1 MKTFR
6 QQLRNWVKEKKE
18 SGRTPEEI
26 SLLEEVM
33 NKINELEKVV
43 VEFWAPWCGPCKM
56 LKPVFER
63 VATTNT
69 TNIQMYTMN
78 IEEGDNKEIAIEYGV
93 RSIPA
98 IKTFDGSELRETS
111 VGVVS
116 EDRIKELVGS
126 LVL

>member
-1 MKTFR
+1 MEITNSE
-6 QQLRNWVKEKKE
+6 LKEKLNN
-18 SGRTPEEI
+18 G
-26 SLLEEVM
+26 
-33 NKINELEKVV
+33 EKVI
-43 VEFWAPWCGPCKM
+43 VEFWAPWCGPCRM

-63 VATTNT
+63 VANSNT
-69 TNIQMYTMN
+69 TDIQMYTMN

-98 IKTFDGSELRETS
+98 IKTFNGSELRETS

-116 EDRIKELVGS
+116 EDRIKELVDS

>member
-1 MKTFR
+1 MEITNSE
-6 QQLRNWVKEKKE
+6 LKEKLNN
-18 SGRTPEEI
+18 G
-26 SLLEEVM
+26 
-33 NKINELEKVV
+33 EKVV
-43 VEFWAPWCGPCKM
+43 VEFWAPWCGPCRM

-63 VATTNT
+63 VASSNT

-78 IEEGDNKEIAIEYGV
+78 IEEGNNKEIAIEYGV

-98 IKTFDGSELRETS
+98 IKTFDGSELKETS

-116 EDRIKELVGS
+116 EDRIKELVDS

>member
-1 MKTFR
+1 MEITNSV
-6 QQLRNWVKEKKE
+6 LREMLNN
-18 SGRTPEEI
+18 G
-26 SLLEEVM
+26 
-33 NKINELEKVV
+33 EKVV

>member
-1 MKTFR
+1 MEITNSE
-6 QQLRNWVKEKKE
+6 LKEKLNN
-18 SGRTPEEI
+18 G
-26 SLLEEVM
+26 
-33 NKINELEKVV
+33 EKVV
-43 VEFWAPWCGPCKM
+43 VEFWAPWCGPCRM

-63 VATTNT
+63 VATSNT

-78 IEEGDNKEIAIEYGV
+78 IEEGNNKEIAIEYGV

-116 EDRIKELVGS
+116 EDRIKELVDS

>member
-1 MKTFR
+1 MEITNSE
-6 QQLRNWVKEKKE
+6 LREKLNN
-18 SGRTPEEI
+18 G
-26 SLLEEVM
+26 
-33 NKINELEKVV
+33 EKVI
-43 VEFWAPWCGPCKM
+43 VEFWAGWCGPCKM

-63 VATTNT
+63 VANSNT

-78 IEEGDNKEIAIEYGV
+78 IDEGDNKEIAIEYGV

-98 IKTFDGSELRETS
+98 IKLFDGTELRDTS

-116 EDRIKELVGS
+116 EERIKELVNS

>member
-1 MKTFR
+1 MEITNSE
-6 QQLRNWVKEKKE
+6 LKEKLNN
-18 SGRTPEEI
+18 G
-26 SLLEEVM
+26 
-33 NKINELEKVV
+33 EKVV
-43 VEFWAPWCGPCKM
+43 VEFWAPWCGPCRM

-63 VATTNT
+63 VASSNT
-69 TNIQMYTMN
+69 TDIQMYTMN

-116 EDRIKELVGS
+116 EDRIKELVNS

>member
-1 MKTFR
+1 M
-6 QQLRNWVKEKKE
+6 
-18 SGRTPEEI
+18 EI
-26 SLLEEVM
+26 TNS
-33 NKINELEKVV
+33 ELKQKLNNGEKVI
-43 VEFWAPWCGPCKM
+43 VEFWAPWCGPCRM

-63 VATTNT
+63 VATSNT
-69 TNIQMYTMN
+69 TDIQMYTMN

-98 IKTFDGSELRETS
+98 IKSFDGSELRETS

-116 EDRIKELVGS
+116 EESIKELVSS

>member
-1 MKTFR
+1 MEITNSE
-6 QQLRNWVKEKKE
+6 LKEKLNN
-18 SGRTPEEI
+18 G
-26 SLLEEVM
+26 
-33 NKINELEKVV
+33 EKVI
-43 VEFWAPWCGPCKM
+43 VEFWAPWCGPCRM

-63 VATTNT
+63 VASSNT
-69 TNIQMYTMN
+69 TDIQMYTMN
-78 IEEGDNKEIAIEYGV
+78 IEEGNNKEIAIEYGV

-116 EDRIKELVGS
+116 EDRIKELVDS

>member
-1 MKTFR
+1 MEITNSE
-6 QQLRNWVKEKKE
+6 LKEKLNN
-18 SGRTPEEI
+18 G
-26 SLLEEVM
+26 
-33 NKINELEKVV
+33 EKVV
-43 VEFWAPWCGPCKM
+43 VEFWAPWCGPCRM

-63 VATTNT
+63 VASSNT
-69 TNIQMYTMN
+69 TDIQMYTMN
-78 IEEGDNKEIAIEYGV
+78 IEEGNNKEIAIEYGV

-116 EDRIKELVGS
+116 EDRIKELVDS

>member
-1 MKTFR
+1 M
-6 QQLRNWVKEKKE
+6 
-18 SGRTPEEI
+18 EI
-26 SLLEEVM
+26 T
-33 NKINELEKVV
+33 NDELKQKLNNGEKVI

-63 VATTNT
+63 VATSNT
-69 TNIQMYTMN
+69 TGIQMYTMN
-78 IEEGDNKEIAIEYGV
+78 IEEGNNKEIAIEYGV

-98 IKTFDGSELRETS
+98 IKSFDGSELKETS

-116 EDRIKELVGS
+116 EERIKELVSS

>member
-1 MKTFR
+1 MEITNSE
-6 QQLRNWVKEKKE
+6 LKEKLNN
-18 SGRTPEEI
+18 G
-26 SLLEEVM
+26 
-33 NKINELEKVV
+33 EKVI
-43 VEFWAPWCGPCKM
+43 VEFWAPWCGPCRM

-63 VATTNT
+63 VASSNT
-69 TNIQMYTMN
+69 TDIQMYTMN

-98 IKTFDGSELRETS
+98 IKTFDGSELKETS

-116 EDRIKELVGS
+116 EDRIKELVNS

>member
-1 MKTFR
+1 MEITNSE
-6 QQLRNWVKEKKE
+6 LREKLNN
-18 SGRTPEEI
+18 G
-26 SLLEEVM
+26 
-33 NKINELEKVV
+33 EKVI
-43 VEFWAPWCGPCKM
+43 VEFWAPWCGPCRM

-63 VATTNT
+63 VASSNT
-69 TNIQMYTMN
+69 TDIQMYTMN

-116 EDRIKELVGS
+116 EDRIKELVNS

>member
-1 MKTFR
+1 MEITSKD
-6 QQLRNWVKEKKE
+6 LKEKLNN
-18 SGRTPEEI
+18 G
-26 SLLEEVM
+26 
-33 NKINELEKVV
+33 EKVV
-43 VEFWAPWCGPCKM
+43 VEFWAPWCGPCRM
-56 LKPVFER
+56 LKPVFEK
-63 VATTNT
+63 VANNNT

-116 EDRIKELVGS
+116 EDRIKELVNS

>member
-1 MKTFR
+1 MEITNSE
-6 QQLRNWVKEKKE
+6 LKEKLNN
-18 SGRTPEEI
+18 G
-26 SLLEEVM
+26 
-33 NKINELEKVV
+33 EKVI
-43 VEFWAPWCGPCKM
+43 VEFWAPWCGPCRM

-63 VATTNT
+63 VASSNT
-69 TNIQMYTMN
+69 TDIQMYTMN

-116 EDRIKELVGS
+116 EDRIKELVDS

>member
-1 MKTFR
+1 M
-6 QQLRNWVKEKKE
+6 
-18 SGRTPEEI
+18 EI
-26 SLLEEVM
+26 TNS
-33 NKINELEKVV
+33 ELKQKLNNGEKVI
-43 VEFWAPWCGPCKM
+43 VEFWAPWCGPCRM
-56 LKPVFER
+56 LKPVFEK
-63 VATTNT
+63 VATNNT
-69 TNIQMYTMN
+69 TDIQMYTMN

-116 EDRIKELVGS
+116 EDRIKELVNS